1 MTNVQTSRL
10 GLGLAALGR
19 PAYITSG
26 RAHDVGTAR
35 SVEEMR
41 DRTADVLDTAYA
53 CGIRYVD
60 VARSYGLAEQFLAD
74 WLASRPE
81 IEDVEVAS
89 KWGYRYVGDWQMTA
103 DVHEVKDHSLA
114 AFTRQLAETKQILG
128 DRVDLYQVH
137 SVTPDSP
144 VLTDRELHRALA
156 EVRDGGLR
164 LGLSTSGPRQAD
176 VIRAALSIEAGG
188 QRLFTS
194 VQSTWNLL
202 ETSAAPA
209 LSEAHAE
216 GVAVVVKEVF
226 ANGRLAPGGTDV
238 APGVELATRVAAD
251 LGIGLDQLAL
261 AAAYGQPWSPR
272 LLSGAASSSHV
283 RSHVAGAGIALP
295 SAAAEALRAAA
306 EDPDDYWAARAHR
319 EWA

>member
-1 MTNVQTSRL
+1 MTNDQTVRL

-26 RAHDVGTAR
+26 RADDVGAAR
-35 SVEEMR
+35 SVDEMR
-41 DRTADVLDTAYA
+41 DRTADVLDAAYSS
-53 CGIRYVD
+53 GIRYVD
-60 VARSYGLAEQFLAD
+60 VARSYGLAEQFLAH

-103 DVHEVKDHSLA
+103 DVHEVKDHSLD

-144 VLTDRELHRALA
+144 VLADRELHRALA
-156 EVRDGGLR
+156 DVRDGGLR
-164 LGLSTSGPRQAD
+164 IGLSTSGPRQAD
-176 VIRAALSIEAGG
+176 VVRAATAIEAGG
-188 QRLFTS
+188 RRLFTS

-202 ETSAAPA
+202 ETSAGSA
-209 LSEAHAE
+209 LSEARAE
-216 GVAVVVKEVF
+216 GMAVVVKEVF
-226 ANGRLAPGGTDV
+226 ANGRLAPGSTDV
-238 APGVELATRVAAD
+238 APGVELASRVAAD

-261 AAAYGQPWSPR
+261 AAAYRQPWSPR
-272 LLSGAASSSHV
+272 VLSGAATPLQV
-283 RSHVAGAGIALP
+283 RSHVAGADFALP
-295 SAAAEALRAAA
+295 TDVADALEAAA
-306 EDPDDYWAARAHR
+306 EDPADYWAARGR
-319 EWA
+319 RQWG